1 LGQAKNEGLR
11 WEDLKADVAGIAVGT
26 GALKY
31 DDDLDEL
38 VRTEDA
44 QAERH
49 TYARATIL
57 KKRGLL
63 TASRQEVTRAIKE
76 TLDKAS

>member
-1 LGQAKNEGLR
+1 MGQAKNEGLR
-11 WEDLKADVAGIAVGT
+11 WRDLKAHVADIAVGT

-38 VRTEDA
+38 VRTEDT

-57 KKRGLL
+57 QRRGLL